1 MKRFLLFVIST
12 IISLSALG
20 QSISKQINDIKR
32 SSHYITAEATM
43 ETEAKAYELAQEL
56 LGKQIA
62 EYASEQKS
70 LKKAPNVIVKDVAG
84 KAEKMQMNRGSM
96 VRVFLYVKKNDIIAA
111 DNTRILVQN
120 VQTESQ
126 KSGTKSQQAPEEQNP
141 QATTDFVPFAEP
153 IESEAV
159 ENASPLTEHNAD
171 IINDGQ
177 SEWKQN
183 TINEILQCNSVGEAK
198 SLMDRLRTEMKIKRY
213 GAPNNCKNPE
223 KCYWLIFDEQEN
235 IITVLGTGSSE
246 RTNFR
251 TKETDTLVNYSGKGA
266 IWFTFAQ

>member
-120 VQTESQ
+120 VQ
-126 KSGTKSQQAPEEQNP
+126 N
-141 QATTDFVPFAEP
+141 
-153 IESEAV
+153 
-159 ENASPLTEHNAD
+159 ENADSSTEHDAD

-183 TINEILQCNSVGEAK
+183 TINEILRCNSVGEAK

-213 GAPNNCKNPE
+213 GVPNNCKNPE

-251 TKETDTLVNYSGKGA
+251 TKEMDTLMNYSGKGA
-266 IWFTFAQ
+266 IWFTLAQ

>member
-126 KSGTKSQQAPEEQNP
+126 KSGINSQQAPEEQEP
-141 QATTDFVPFAEP
+141 QATTDFVSLAEP
-153 IESEAV
+153 IKSEAD
-159 ENASPLTEHNAD
+159 ENADSSTEHDAD

-183 TINEILQCNSVGEAK
+183 TINEILRCNSVGEAK

-213 GAPNNCKNPE
+213 GVPNNCKNPE

-251 TKETDTLVNYSGKGA
+251 TKEMDTLMNCSGKGA
-266 IWFTFAQ
+266 IWFTLAQ